1 MFTQL
6 GLGHYGDFML
16 SVQEISDRLELQQL
30 LTDYATAVDRRRF
43 DDLHEIFTPDAH
55 VDYSAVGGA
64 VGTPG
69 EIVPWLRENLA
80 LFSAYYHLNANIDL
94 RVDGDEAT
102 GTVMCFNPMVFAGEE
117 NTVLTVGVWY
127 HDTYRRI
134 DGRWRIAS
142 RVEEKC
148 FMH

>member
-1 MFTQL
+1 
-6 GLGHYGDFML
+6 ML

-43 DDLHEIFTPDAH
+43 DDLHDLFTADAH
-55 VDYSAVGGA
+55 IDYSAVGGA
-64 VGTPG
+64 VGTPA

-80 LFSAYYHLNANIDL
+80 LFAAYYHLNANVDL
-94 RVDGDEAT
+94 HVDGDDAG
-102 GTVMCFNPMVFAGEE
+102 GTVMCFNPMVFAGDEGAM
-117 NTVLTVGVWY
+117 LTVGVWY
-127 HDTYRRI
+127 HDTYRRV

-148 FMH
+148 FMTSH